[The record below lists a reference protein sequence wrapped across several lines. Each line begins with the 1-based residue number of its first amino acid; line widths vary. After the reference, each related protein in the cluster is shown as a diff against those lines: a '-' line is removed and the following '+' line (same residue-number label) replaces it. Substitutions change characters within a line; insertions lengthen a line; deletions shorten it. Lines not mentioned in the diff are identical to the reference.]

1 MTTDGIFIGKEKE
14 NDYLTRAV
22 ADPIS
27 SGIFIIE
34 LKDTS
39 NDFSM

>member
-1 MTTDGIFIGKEKE
+1 MKTDDIFVVKEKE
-14 NDYLTRAV
+14 NAYLTRAV

-27 SGIFIIE
+27 SGIFTIE

>member
-1 MTTDGIFIGKEKE
+1 MTTDGIFIGKE

-27 SGIFIIE
+27 SGIFTIE